1 MLTLEGLLLLLLQ
14 SKALDAGTSTA
25 LFVDLIP
32 QTSQGLFFRHCR
44 NNGSSFE
51 MSLQRTDL
59 SDNTWHSLKKVILK
73 FKDIEIRS
81 GNCKFNNEQW
91 ESIVVG

>member
-1 MLTLEGLLLLLLQ
+1 
-14 SKALDAGTSTA
+14 
-25 LFVDLIP
+25 
-32 QTSQGLFFRHCR
+32 
-44 NNGSSFE
+44 